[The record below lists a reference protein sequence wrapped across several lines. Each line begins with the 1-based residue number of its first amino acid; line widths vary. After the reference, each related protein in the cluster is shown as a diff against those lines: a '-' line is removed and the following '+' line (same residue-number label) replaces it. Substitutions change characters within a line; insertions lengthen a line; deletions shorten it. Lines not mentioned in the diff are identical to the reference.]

1 MLGFRKTYSLA
12 TENHTKL
19 LAESLAKIAKKG
31 DIFLLK
37 GDLGSGKTTFSRFFI
52 QSFLGEKE
60 EVPSPTFTIL
70 QTYFAKEFVIWHL
83 DLYRIKDSSELIELG
98 VEDAF
103 YEGVSLIEWPE
114 RLGSYKPKK
123 FLSLL
128 FNVEKDERT
137 VTIDA
142 FGEWDRRLNDV

>member
-1 MLGFRKTYSLA
+1 MLGLRKIYSLA

-37 GDLGSGKTTFSRFFI
+37 GDLGSGKTTLSRFFI
-52 QSFLGEKE
+52 QFFLGEE

-70 QTYFAKEFVIWHL
+70 QTYSTRDFAISHL
-83 DLYRIKDSSELIELG
+83 DLYRIKDPNEILELG
-98 VEDAF
+98 IEDIF
-103 YEGVSLIEWPE
+103 YGGISLIEWPE
-114 RLGSYKPKK
+114 KLGHYKPKN
-123 FLSLL
+123 FLSLS
-128 FNVEKDERT
+128 FEQQGDERR

-142 FGEWDRRLNDV
+142 FGEWEKRLNGL

>member
-19 LAESLAKIAKKG
+19 LAQSLAKIAKKG

-37 GDLGSGKTTFSRFFI
+37 GDLGSGKTAFSRFFI
-52 QSFLGEKE
+52 QSFLGDQE

-98 VEDAF
+98 IEDAL
-103 YEGVSLIEWPE
+103 YGGVSLIEWPE
-114 RLGSYKPKK
+114 RLGVYKPKS

-128 FNVEKDERT
+128 FDMEQEKRT

-142 FGEWDRRLNDV
+142 FGEWDKRLNDF